1 MNSPKPRTAED
12 PTARKR
18 RNGKEATSQIEGGP
32 TVRPDLLDEIR
43 AEWTASG
50 RHGNFDFS
58 QFVLGFTIVNQLM
71 EREFNRYTTA
81 KFGMSPSTIRIL
93 LTLRRAGRPMR
104 PTDLFKQLII
114 TPGAITKQVD
124 RLEARGYVRRV
135 FNSEDKR
142 GWLIVI
148 TKAGRTITDKAT
160 SNDAMPT
167 MRNIFYGLTDAQ
179 RSEALGILHLLI
191 GQIQEQTRDN
201 PID

>member
-1 MNSPKPRTAED
+1 MNSPKPETAES

-18 RNGKEATSQIEGGP
+18 RAGKGAASQIEGGP
-32 TVRPDLLDEIR
+32 SSRHDLLDEIR
-43 AEWTASG
+43 AEWITSG

-58 QFVLGFTIVNQLM
+58 QPVLGFTIVSQLM

-93 LTLRRAGRPMR
+93 LTLGGRDTPCGQR
-104 PTDLFKQLII
+104 IYSNRII

-124 RLEARGYVRRV
+124 RLEARGFVRRV
-135 FNSEDKR
+135 FNSENKR

-148 TKAGRTITDKAT
+148 TKAGRTITDQAT
-160 SNDAMPT
+160 SNEAMPT
-167 MRNIFYGLTDAQ
+167 MWEIFHALTDAQ
-179 RSEALGILHLLI
+179 RSDALGILHLLI
-191 GQIQEQTRDN
+191 GEIREQTRNN